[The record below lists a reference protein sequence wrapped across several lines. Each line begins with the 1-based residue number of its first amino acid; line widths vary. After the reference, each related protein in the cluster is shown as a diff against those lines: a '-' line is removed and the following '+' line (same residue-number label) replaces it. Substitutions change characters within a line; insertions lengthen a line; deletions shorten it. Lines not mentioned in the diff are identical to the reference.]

1 MQGFPAD
8 DCEQCL
14 GDQWKARVGGVS
26 CLVVVILICVLVP
39 CSLETVGSAEVAL
52 PYNKIMSSLGDKT
65 LSEGL
70 QSKPTFGSLIKWYV
84 CMLTASTALRV
95 CTARDHKQ
103 HSSWPHA
110 VRSLTRWWVW
120 RGNKHRP
127 ITNQNIEMQLS
138 CNSKDAIIIDL
149 VVDFLFI
156 PETANVRTL
165 TLNYVNFQGYET
177 VLTFTSRSSVRNAC
191 GYFTAREF
199 QTRRSAVAKM
209 MEDLLRQDLKEN
221 MFTTLLVL
229 NLRNIDRPDGYQAA
243 VDVSE
248 AALADIELA
257 SKERQQK
264 MIMANT
270 SVAQAK
276 VDAGKTIDDAAT
288 QAEIL
293 VKTAEQEVKESARAD
308 VTLALR
314 ERDQQLTQART
325 KLELAHINANK
336 TLALARTESQAIAA
350 EADQQYEAILD
361 KYRTAKDFLEYART
375 KVPLTRAQSPADQQK
390 AAVVTYLSTLLAGG
404 KQKRQVAMELPVK
417 VAWQAEL

>member
-1 MQGFPAD
+1 M
-8 DCEQCL
+8 C
-14 GDQWKARVGGVS
+14 
-26 CLVVVILICVLVP
+26 I
-39 CSLETVGSAEVAL
+39 
-52 PYNKIMSSLGDKT
+52 
-65 LSEGL
+65 
-70 QSKPTFGSLIKWYV
+70 
-84 CMLTASTALRV
+84 
-95 CTARDHKQ
+95 RD
-103 HSSWPHA
+103 
-110 VRSLTRWWVW
+110 R
-120 RGNKHRP
+120 
-127 ITNQNIEMQLS
+127 
-138 CNSKDAIIIDL
+138 
-149 VVDFLFI
+149 
-156 PETANVRTL
+156 
-165 TLNYVNFQGYET
+165 
-177 VLTFTSRSSVRNAC
+177 
-191 GYFTAREF
+191 
-199 QTRRSAVAKM
+199 
-209 MEDLLRQDLKEN
+209 
-221 MFTTLLVL
+221 FTTLLVL

-325 KLELAHINANK
+325 KFELAHINANK

-350 EADQQYEAILD
+350 EADQQYAAILD
-361 KYRTAKDFLEYART
+361 KYRTAKDFLVYAKD
-375 KVPLTRAQSPADQQK
+375 KVPGAAANK
-390 AAVVTYLSTLLAGG
+390 AAVVTYLSTMLAGG